1 MTNSEIKDISKVKR
15 NIVNSIK
22 DLDRTDYID
31 ICVLIKSNTTDTSMI
46 NETARGTFIDL
57 DRLEPSILY
66 QLDNVISTK
75 LQRIS
80 ER

>member
-1 MTNSEIKDISKVKR
+1 MEDIKNIKRRITNA
-15 NIVNSIK
+15 IK
-22 DLDRTDYID
+22 DLERADYID

-46 NETARGTFIDL
+46 NETPRGTFIDL
-57 DRLEPSILY
+57 DCIEQSILV
-66 QLDNVISTK
+66 QLDHMIYTK

>member
-1 MTNSEIKDISKVKR
+1 MTFDIKLIKRRIS
-15 NIVNSIK
+15 NSIK

-31 ICVLIKSNTTDTSMI
+31 ICVLIKSNIQDSSMVS
-46 NETARGTFIDL
+46 ETARGTVIDL
-57 DRLEPSILY
+57 DRLEESLLH
-66 QLDNVISTK
+66 QLDNMIMTK

>member
-1 MTNSEIKDISKVKR
+1 MYTKRDPTLVKR
-15 NIVNSIK
+15 AIVNAIK

-31 ICVLIKSNTTDTSMI
+31 ICVLIKSNTIETMAI

-57 DRLEPSILY
+57 DGLDDSLLLQLENMIL
-66 QLDNVISTK
+66 TK
-75 LQRIS
+75 LQRIA